1 MAAIYMHLGD
11 KDRTLE
17 YLNRGLQQ
25 HCGGLHVLKVDPWYD
40 GLRDDPRFK
49 EVIAQLRFP

>member
-1 MAAIYMHLGD
+1 MHLGD